1 MRAVLVVSGARRER
15 AAALG
20 PRAPA
25 ARSLAGARRSR
36 HRAARW
42 IRFGPRVAGAG
53 AGPPVLGAAGL
64 QGIMRMWPC
73 GGCHACRRLIME
85 WLASSALE

>member
-64 QGIMRMWPC
+64 QPAGHHAHVAMW
-73 GGCHACRRLIME
+73 GLSCRRGG
-85 WLASSALE
+85 